1 MHLKIDNTWTIF
13 LDRDGVIN
21 KRLPGAYVA
30 SIDQFELIEG
40 TLEAIRIFS
49 EIFKRVIVVTNQQ
62 GIGKGL
68 MSFNDLNMIHNHFLE
83 EVEVKGGR
91 IDAIYVSPYLHS
103 ERHFSRKP
111 SVGMGISARKQFK
124 EINFRKSI
132 MAGDSKS
139 DMLFGKRLGM
149 KTVFI
154 GTPTEARELGEL
166 ADFCYPD
173 LLSLANT
180 LS

>member
-1 MHLKIDNTWTIF
+1 MHLKTDNTWTIF

-21 KRLPGAYVA
+21 KRLPGDYVA
-30 SIDQFELIEG
+30 DISQFELLGG

-49 EIFKRVIVVTNQQ
+49 ELFRKIIVVTNQQ

-68 MSFNDLNMIHNHFLE
+68 MTTKDLDLIHQHFIDKVIE
-83 EVEVKGGR
+83 AGGR
-91 IDAIYVSPYLHS
+91 IDAIYESPYHHS
-103 ERHFSRKP
+103 ERQFSRKP
-111 SVGMGISARKQFK
+111 SVGMGISAKKQFK

-149 KTVFI
+149 KTVYI
-154 GTPTEARELGEL
+154 GSHTEARELRGL
-166 ADFCYPD
+166 ADFCFPD
-173 LLSLANT
+173 LLSLANA